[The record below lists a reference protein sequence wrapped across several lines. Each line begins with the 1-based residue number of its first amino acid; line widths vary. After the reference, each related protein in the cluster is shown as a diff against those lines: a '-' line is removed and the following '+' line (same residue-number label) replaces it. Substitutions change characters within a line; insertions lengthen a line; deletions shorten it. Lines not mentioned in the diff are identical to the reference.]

1 MSPHAALALR
11 KGDRTMV
18 EGRLAEVVEVFAK
31 GHPAAGSV
39 RLVFPRHPWLS
50 MIVAASTLFVVGFG
64 CAVRKPEPT
73 VWLLTG
79 TGGRS

>member
-1 MSPHAALALR
+1 MPRSRSASA
-11 KGDRTMV
+11 V
-18 EGRLAEVVEVFAK
+18 ELFPED
-31 GHPAAGSV
+31 HPATGNV

-50 MIVAASTLFVVGFG
+50 MIVAASTLTVVGFG
-64 CAVRKPEPT
+64 SAVRKLEPT